1 MFSQLRIRD
10 MRTFYCCGH
19 INKNKT
25 KDITKPFFR
34 KRMTIPTFL
43 NKVSRCKG
51 PKQSTVKKNNLVKVV
66 AQFLLIVGYF
76 LRHHHY
82 HRCLKFLSS
91 SSSLLLLPVSIFRY
105 YYKQTGRIISNKYSE
120 YNEYFRIRIEI
131 EYLTCLGYIW
141 TRR

>member
-10 MRTFYCCGH
+10 MRTFYRCGH

-34 KRMTIPTFL
+34 IPTFL
-43 NKVSRCKG
+43 NKVSRFKG

-105 YYKQTGRIISNKYSE
+105 FYKQTGRIISNKYSE